1 MKYPMY
7 AVRDIKVG
15 FNQPMTDIND
25 NTAER
30 NFAYAINNP
39 ANGIMNF
46 QPKDYDLYRI
56 GIFETE
62 TGILEPE
69 TVPVLIVSGESV
81 YGVDIKK

>member
-1 MKYPMY
+1 MKYPIY

-30 NFAYAINNP
+30 NFAYAVNNP

-46 QPKDYDLYRI
+46 VPKDYDLYKI
-56 GIFETE
+56 GSFDTE
-62 TGILEPE
+62 TGLIESE
-69 TVPVLIVSGESV
+69 KVPVLICSGDSV
-81 YGVDIKK
+81 FGVDIK